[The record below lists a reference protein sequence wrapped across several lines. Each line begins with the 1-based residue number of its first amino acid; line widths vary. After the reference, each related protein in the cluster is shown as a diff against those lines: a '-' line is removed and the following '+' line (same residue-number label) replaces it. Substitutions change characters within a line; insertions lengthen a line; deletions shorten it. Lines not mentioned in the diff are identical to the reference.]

1 MSGGTL
7 YTSAECP
14 GGHSARGAGG
24 GGGGGGGGDNPPSH
38 TGIELNVK
46 SSFYPESYDMS
57 SNLEIKQ
64 VFINASICTY
74 SHAGNDKGMLQQQ
87 RELQLMET
95 VYLTYCNRI

>member
-1 MSGGTL
+1 MSGGTFR
-7 YTSAECP
+7 T
-14 GGHSARGAGG
+14 RGG
-24 GGGGGGGGDNPPSH
+24 GEVVGGRGTNPPSH
-38 TGIELNVK
+38 TSIELNVK

-87 RELQLMET
+87 RELHLMET